1 MPRWYEEPWN
11 EWMTF
16 RDKLIWIDAY
26 NYEME
31 LEARNPVREWLE
43 KLEFDPDS
51 TFEYPVEDF
60 DDNLSFDSEDYL
72 DCRSEKGS

>member
-1 MPRWYEEPWN
+1 
-11 EWMTF
+11 MTF

-31 LEARNPVREWLE
+31 LQARNPVREWLE
-43 KLEFDPDS
+43 KLEFDQDS

-72 DCRSEKGS
+72 NCRSEKES